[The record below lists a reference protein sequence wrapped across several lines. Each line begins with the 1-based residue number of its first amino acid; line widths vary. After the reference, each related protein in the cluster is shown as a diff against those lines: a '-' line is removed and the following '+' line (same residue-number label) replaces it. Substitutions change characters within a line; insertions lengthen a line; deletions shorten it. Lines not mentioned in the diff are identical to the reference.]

1 MTTRITFKSA
11 VPPTPAEAAAAAATW
26 ERRGLLGRLVRLDT
40 GRAAQRTS
48 SAELLKAVYS
58 LLSGPAR

>member
-26 ERRGLLGRLVRLDT
+26 ERRGLLGRLVRLDDE
-40 GRAAQRTS
+40 AAPAHGKQR
-48 SAELLKAVYS
+48 
-58 LLSGPAR
+58 PARRLAVTSPRG